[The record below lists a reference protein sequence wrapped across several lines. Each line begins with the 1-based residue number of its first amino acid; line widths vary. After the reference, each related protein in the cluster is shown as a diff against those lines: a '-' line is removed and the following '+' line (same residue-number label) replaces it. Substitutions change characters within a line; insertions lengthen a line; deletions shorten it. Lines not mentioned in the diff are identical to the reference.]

1 VRVRE
6 RPVIEQCVEVGVMRG
21 IRRAF
26 KHSETPARED
36 LEREVVRA
44 ILEEIGEWFE
54 FDEDE
59 RCS

>member
-1 VRVRE
+1 VRE
-6 RPVIEQCVEVGVMRG
+6 RPVIEQCVEVGVGRG
-21 IRRAF
+21 IRRA
-26 KHSETPARED
+26 HQHTDAPTRED